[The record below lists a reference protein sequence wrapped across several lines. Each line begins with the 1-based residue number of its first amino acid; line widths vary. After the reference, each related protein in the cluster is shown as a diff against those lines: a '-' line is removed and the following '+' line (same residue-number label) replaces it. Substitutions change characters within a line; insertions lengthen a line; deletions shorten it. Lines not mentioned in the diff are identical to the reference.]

1 MPIPLEQT
9 MCWDKS
15 SQKNSANTPVLM
27 MAAIA
32 RLTGSNQSLACVPLF
47 GDGVSCGFPSPAQD
61 YVEKRLSLDD
71 LCIRYPESTYLVRAE
86 GDSMLNAGIKDG
98 DLLIVECIREAKHG
112 DIVIAAV
119 DGEFTCKRLQL
130 LPSPAL
136 VPANPAYSS
145 IPLTEDIETVV
156 FGVVRHLVHSFKFRD
171 A

>member
-32 RLTGSNQSLACVPLF
+32 RLTGSNPSLACVPLF
-47 GDGVSCGFPSPAQD
+47 GDGVSCGF
-61 YVEKRLSLDD
+61 
-71 LCIRYPESTYLVRAE
+71 
-86 GDSMLNAGIKDG
+86 
-98 DLLIVECIREAKHG
+98 
-112 DIVIAAV
+112 
-119 DGEFTCKRLQL
+119 
-130 LPSPAL
+130 
-136 VPANPAYSS
+136 
-145 IPLTEDIETVV
+145 PLTEDIETVV

>member
-32 RLTGSNQSLACVPLF
+32 RLTGSNPSLACVPLF

-86 GDSMLNAGIKDG
+86 GDSMRNAGIRDG
-98 DLLIVECIREAKHG
+98 DLLIVECIREARHG

-119 DGEFTCKRLQL
+119 NGEFTCKRLQL

-136 VPANPAYSS
+136 LPANPAYSA
-145 IPLTEDIETVV
+145 IPLTDDIETVV

>member
-9 MCWDKS
+9 MCWDKI

-71 LCIRYPESTYLVRAE
+71 LCVSV
-86 GDSMLNAGIKDG
+86 
-98 DLLIVECIREAKHG
+98 
-112 DIVIAAV
+112 
-119 DGEFTCKRLQL
+119 
-130 LPSPAL
+130 
-136 VPANPAYSS
+136 
-145 IPLTEDIETVV
+145 
-156 FGVVRHLVHSFKFRD
+156 
-171 A
+171 

>member
-1 MPIPLEQT
+1 MRIPLEQT
-9 MCWDKS
+9 KYCDETL
-15 SQKNSANTPVLM
+15 QKNLVNTPILM
-27 MAAIA
+27 MAAIT
-32 RLTGSNQSLACVPLF
+32 RLRGSNPSLACVPLF

-86 GDSMLNAGIKDG
+86 GDSMRNAGIRDG
-98 DLLIVECIREAKHG
+98 DLLVVECIREAKHG

-130 LPSPAL
+130 LPAPAL
-136 VPANPAYSS
+136 VPANPAYSA
-145 IPLTEDIETVV
+145 IPLNDDIETVI

>member
-32 RLTGSNQSLACVPLF
+32 RLTGSNPSLACVPLF

-119 DGEFTCKRLQL
+119 DGEFTCKGAAWKTNLWSLPFLQHR
-130 LPSPAL
+130 
-136 VPANPAYSS
+136 
-145 IPLTEDIETVV
+145 
-156 FGVVRHLVHSFKFRD
+156 F
-171 A
+171 